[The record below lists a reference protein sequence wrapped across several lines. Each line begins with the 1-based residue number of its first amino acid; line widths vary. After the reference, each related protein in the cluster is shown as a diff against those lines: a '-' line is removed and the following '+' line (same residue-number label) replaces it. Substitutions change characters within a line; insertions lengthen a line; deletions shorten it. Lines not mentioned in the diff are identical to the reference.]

1 MITKLHKHP
10 RIKSEI
16 LFKIAKTAPFR
27 SILLTVFFERR
38 YSAAGGETA
47 TAAKAVIKG
56 PYSTTDISP
65 AVTPSLQRKT
75 IASSGYKSQRMYC
88 TERREGTKETGN
100 RGREGQ
106 KKKKKNET
114 VRKSRE
120 DKEDDRS
127 LSQLVIKDKNKS
139 QLYSA
144 LGENKPQVD
153 IIEFA

>member
-1 MITKLHKHP
+1 
-10 RIKSEI
+10 
-16 LFKIAKTAPFR
+16 
-27 SILLTVFFERR
+27 
-38 YSAAGGETA
+38 
-47 TAAKAVIKG
+47 
-56 PYSTTDISP
+56 
-65 AVTPSLQRKT
+65 
-75 IASSGYKSQRMYC
+75 MYC

>member
-1 MITKLHKHP
+1 LITKLYKHP

-27 SILLTVFFERR
+27 STLLTVFFGRR

-56 PYSTTDISP
+56 PYSTADISP

-75 IASSGYKSQRMYC
+75 VASSGYKSQRMYC
-88 TERREGTKETGN
+88 TERGEGTKETGN
-100 RGREGQ
+100 RGREGE
-106 KKKKKNET
+106 KKRRRKNET

-120 DKEDDRS
+120 DKE
-127 LSQLVIKDKNKS
+127 
-139 QLYSA
+139 
-144 LGENKPQVD
+144 E
-153 IIEFA
+153 E